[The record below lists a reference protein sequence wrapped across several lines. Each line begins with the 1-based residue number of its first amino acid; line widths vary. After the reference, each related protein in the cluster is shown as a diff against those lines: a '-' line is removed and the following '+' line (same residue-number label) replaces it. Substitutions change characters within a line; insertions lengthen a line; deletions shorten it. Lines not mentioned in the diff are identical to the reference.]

1 MAKYELIR
9 PLILALDL
17 DETFLE
23 GDAQAK
29 QDLQDLLDSNKEQIR
44 LVYTSHGTAEE
55 LIGLAAKAELPVPD
69 VFLSD
74 SGTTALKGD
83 GSGTIDQLQRNIV
96 QLWPGK
102 AAVTRLVDKV
112 EGATLLEDDS
122 PCRQAVQYDTEEALE
137 ALRQGADDIGCH
149 LVLRRHNRVDV
160 LPYGVDKGSSLG
172 RWVVEENITPMHV
185 LAFGESLGDV
195 SLFGRGWKGVCFPHG
210 PQEMVAEATRFHN
223 VYVAKFDGPAGV
235 IDGLRHH
242 GWVAVASTV

>member
-23 GDAQAK
+23 ADAQAK
-29 QDLQDLLDSNKEQIR
+29 QDLQDLLDGFKDQVR
-44 LVYTSHGTAEE
+44 LVYTSHDTAEE

-102 AAVTRLVDKV
+102 DAVARMVNAV

-122 PCRQAVQYDTEEALE
+122 PCRQAVQYENDEAYE
-137 ALRQGADDIGCH
+137 GLRQGADDIGCH
-149 LVLRRHNRVDV
+149 LVLRRNNRVDV

-172 RWVVEENITPMHV
+172 RWIVDENITPMHV

-210 PQEMVAEATRFHN
+210 PEEMVAEATRFHN
-223 VYVAKFDGPAGV
+223 VYVAKEDGPAGV

-242 GWVAVASTV
+242 GWVTTSATA